1 MSKLKIK
8 GNASGTGTVTVEA
21 PNTNTDRTITLP
33 DSAGTLLMTDGD
45 GSNLTGLSHTPEGTA
60 VLSTGETGATKFL
73 REDGDGTCSWQAAAG
88 GVDGISTSSTSG
100 TAISIDANNIVT
112 KGSNPAFAAGLASG
126 DSTTYSGTVVF
137 ATEQYD
143 QGGNYNATTG
153 VFTAPVA
160 GKYWMYAVVMLDSLT
175 TQGASIELRQN
186 GSPKTYGARFGAT
199 AGTTYGFS
207 NFAHDQVGMVLNLAA
222 NDTVSIYLGSS
233 STSGTTHANHLHTNF
248 SGYLIG

>member
-1 MSKLKIK
+1 MSKLKVS
-8 GNASGTGTVTVEA
+8 GNASGTGVITLEA
-21 PNTNTDRTITLP
+21 PNTNTDRAITLP
-33 DSAGTLLMTDGD
+33 DSAGELINIAPSTSG
-45 GSNLTGLSHTPEGTA
+45 NVLTS
-60 VLSTGETGATKFL
+60 
-73 REDGDGTCSWQAAAG
+73 DGTDWTSAAAAG

-160 GKYWMYAVVMLDSLT
+160 GKYWMYAVVMLESLT
-175 TQGASIELRQN
+175 TQGASIEIRQN
-186 GSPKTYGARFGAT
+186 GSIKTYGARFGAT

-207 NFAHDQVGMVLNLAA
+207 NLVHDQVGMVLNLAA
-222 NDTVSIYLGSS
+222 NDTVLIYLSS
-233 STSGTTHANHLHTNF
+233 NSTSGTTHANHLHTNF